1 MDFQNYL
8 FSVAIAIQTKN
19 LPFIYRIVDKY
30 FNKFLV
36 LTCFKGFMVNFVH
49 LRFNSLDM
57 SFSFRLRYFLG
68 LIPKAQKIDS
78 AWAQLLKMRDELES
92 IEASKEL
99 SRYLELKQL
108 IQSNDFQNKKRDVK
122 NLRIKGSPENEIL
135 TELVNLEKSKPIR
148 NYFRFI
154 QSTDFNRV
162 NTISKSSDLSRYLEL
177 KRLVEAPD
185 FITRKKEIE
194 SLRYKGS
201 SEFSIR
207 HEFSVLQK
215 STRLK
220 MYFTTLASDEYRVFL
235 ELHATEQEKL
245 KIFSKERELKEKIY
259 HKFLKSNAYKNIKIV
274 DEQALPAKFDQLK
287 RETNTKAFLEHE
299 AFLKNRLRYQTTPD
313 FWLFQEFA
321 KLSKGSSKPSFLR
334 FIPIIGKSK
343 RKKSDK
349 DPFTQRYLE
358 LKKIVESPE
367 FIRRKKECESLKYKY
382 SPEYLKIQK
391 YRELQKS
398 SKLKLYNAT
407 LTSSE
412 YIVFLELDASE
423 QEKLKNYSKEKELK
437 EKIYYKFLKSKAY
450 KNFVTV
456 GELKLP
462 AKFEQLKRSTNDKV
476 FLEREAF
483 LKNSARFETTP
494 DYPLFV
500 EYERLAKNSDIQFYL
515 KCVKS
520 SLFVNYQ
527 EISVS
532 KSLSRLLELR
542 IKVSDQS
549 FKERVSFLKNKK
561 RYETTHEFKLEKEF
575 AELEKSK
582 LITTY
587 HQLKKRSE
595 LAFFDQ
601 WDIVLDENFSDQKL
615 SPKLWEPENYW
626 GSKMLGSS
634 FSQADEL
641 QAFKGLKNIEFRNKV
656 LSIVSKVEKTEGK
669 VWNPSFGLIPK
680 KFDFSSAIIN
690 SGNGFRFNEGVVE
703 AKVKFRANKAI
714 TSSFSLTGNKPF
726 PQIDVFRSGHKKVGL
741 GIINQAGNSGVSH
754 FVQIR
759 GLNFNNFHIF
769 RLEIFGNQVVWKIN
783 NHEVHRQHLDHHDGD
798 LFLNFTGSIHH
809 ANAEG
814 ILPHHFEIEWVRCLR
829 KK

>member
-1 MDFQNYL
+1 
-8 FSVAIAIQTKN
+8 
-19 LPFIYRIVDKY
+19 
-30 FNKFLV
+30 
-36 LTCFKGFMVNFVH
+36 MVNFVH
-49 LRFNSLDM
+49 LRSNTLDM

-78 AWAQLLKMRDELES
+78 AWAQLFKMRDELES

-99 SRYLELKQL
+99 ARYLELKKL
-108 IQSNDFQNKKRDVK
+108 VQSNDFQTNKREIS
-122 NLRIKGSPENEIL
+122 NLGLKGSPENDIL
-135 TELVNLEKSKPIR
+135 TELASLEKSKPIK

-154 QSTDFNRV
+154 HSADFNRV
-162 NTISKSSDLSRYLEL
+162 NTISKSSDLSSYQEL
-177 KRLVEAPD
+177 KKMVESPD
-185 FITRKKEIE
+185 FISRKKEIQ

-201 SEFSIR
+201 SEFKIR
-207 HEFSVLQK
+207 HEFNALQK
-215 STRLK
+215 SARLK
-220 MYFTTLASDEYRVFL
+220 MYFTTLKSDEYRVFL
-235 ELHATEQEKL
+235 ELHAAEQEKL
-245 KIFSKERELKEKIY
+245 KNYSKERELKEKIY
-259 HKFLKSNAYKNIKIV
+259 HKFLTSKAYKNFKIV
-274 DEQALPAKFDQLK
+274 EELALPAKFEQLK

-313 FWLFQEFA
+313 FGLFNEFL
-321 KLSKGSSKPSFLR
+321 KLSKSHQDHPLFR
-334 FIPIIGKSK
+334 FIPLIGK
-343 RKKSDK
+343 RKHAKSDNN
-349 DPFTQRYLE
+349 PSTQRYLE

-367 FIRRKKECESLKYKY
+367 FIRRKKECESLKYKD
-382 SPEYLKIQK
+382 SPEYIKIQE
-391 YRELQKS
+391 YRALQKS

-407 LTSSE
+407 LGSTE
-412 YIVFLELDASE
+412 YRIFLELDASE
-423 QEKLKNYSKEKELK
+423 QEKLKNYSKEREQK
-437 EKIYYKFLKSKAY
+437 EKIYHIFLKSKAY
-450 KNFVTV
+450 KIFVSV
-456 GELKLP
+456 NELKLP
-462 AKFEQLKRSTNDKV
+462 AKFEQLKRETSDKT

-483 LKNSARFETTP
+483 LKNSARYETTP
-494 DYPLFV
+494 DYPLFS
-500 EYERLAKNSDIQFYL
+500 EYNKLARSSDIQFYN

-520 SLFVNYQ
+520 PLYLNYQ
-527 EISVS
+527 KIAVS

-542 IKVSDQS
+542 LKVSEPS

-561 RYETTHEFKLEKEF
+561 RYETTPEFKLETEF
-575 AELEKSK
+575 VELEKSK

-587 HQLKKRSE
+587 HQLKRRSE

-601 WDIVLDENFSDQKL
+601 WEIVLDENFSDHKL
-615 SPKLWEPENYW
+615 SPTLWEPENYW
-626 GSKMLGSS
+626 GSKLLGSS
-634 FSQADEL
+634 FSQSNEL
-641 QAFKGLKNIEFRNKV
+641 QAYKGLKNIEFRNKV
-656 LSIVSKVEKTEGK
+656 LSIVSKAEKTEGK

-690 SGNGFRFNEGVVE
+690 SGNGFRFKEGVVE

-741 GIINQAGNSGVSH
+741 GIINQPGNSGVGS

-769 RLEIFGNQVVWKIN
+769 RLEIFGNLAVWKIN
-783 NHEVHRQHLDHHDGD
+783 NHEVHRQHIAHHGED